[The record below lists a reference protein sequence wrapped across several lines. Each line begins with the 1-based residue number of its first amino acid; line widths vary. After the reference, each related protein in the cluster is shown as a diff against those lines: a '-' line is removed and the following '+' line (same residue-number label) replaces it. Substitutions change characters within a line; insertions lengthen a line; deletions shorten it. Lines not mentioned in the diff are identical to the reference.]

1 MTRTERSRLRRR
13 RKRIIDLS
21 LLGCMIFF
29 LTGIGITYDTMR
41 KTLGLPNTGSLLS
54 FRSMGQALQ
63 DVAKDMPAL
72 SPARIVDHVCMFAEK
87 VLGKILDVLWTI
99 VKS

>member
-1 MTRTERSRLRRR
+1 MTRMERSRLRRR
-13 RKRIIDLS
+13 RKRRIGLS

-41 KTLGLPNTGSLLS
+41 KIMGLPNAGSLFS
-54 FRSMGQALQ
+54 FQSMGQALQ

>member
-1 MTRTERSRLRRR
+1 LTRMERSRLRRR
-13 RKRIIDLS
+13 RKRRIGLS

-41 KTLGLPNTGSLLS
+41 KIMGLPNAGSLFS
-54 FRSMGQALQ
+54 FQSMGQALQ